1 MTTQNADV
9 FDPLRRAQEALRSGH
24 FRTASDIAEKLS
36 LIPELPHV
44 VRVPLGQLLS
54 QSLDGG
60 ALRRVLAHPGFFAD
74 APAQRLA
81 EAGVML
87 SGVGAHR
94 EAEAALDAAVAK
106 EPANVAAQY
115 FRGTLAMFA
124 GKKDVAVQRLER
136 AIALDNGF
144 AQSHWVRA
152 MVGGDEGRGGRVD
165 RIRAGLA
172 RATPGYD
179 GEIYFG
185 YALFNELH
193 DAGDSAGAWAA
204 LTAAARAKRARLQ
217 YDPAAQSA
225 LFEALCQPGA
235 GEAPMAASEEPPP
248 FQPVVIVGM
257 HRSGTTLLEALLG
270 SQPEITDGGESYA
283 FSVEWKYLLDRH
295 WRGVLTA
302 DAVQAL
308 RGRSLAS
315 AARRY
320 FRRNRSRAAGA
331 PLMTEK
337 LPSNALNLG
346 LIAAAIPG
354 ARFLHVVRD
363 PVETCFSN
371 FRTLFSEACPH
382 SYDLAELAAF
392 QKGHATMMAHWRQT
406 HPDRILEID
415 FDAMTRDPHGTVAR
429 VRGFLGLPEVAAS
442 PNDGGIHTDPAQGRT
457 VTSAS
462 AMQVRRSVLPPTPVA
477 TRYPAF
483 VEAMVANGVV

>member
-1 MTTQNADV
+1 MTTPNTDV
-9 FDPLRRAQEALRSGH
+9 LDPLRRAQDALRSGR
-24 FRTASDIAEKLS
+24 FRAASDLAEKLS
-36 LIPELPHV
+36 LVPGLPHP
-44 VRVPLGQLLS
+44 VRIPLGQLLA
-54 QSLDGG
+54 QSLDGA

-106 EPANVAAQY
+106 EPGNVAAQY

-124 GKKDVAVQRLER
+124 GDQTEAVARLER
-136 AIALDNGF
+136 AIAIDNGF

-152 MVGGDEGRGGRVD
+152 MIGGDEGRGARVD

-193 DAGDSAGAWAA
+193 DAGDSVGAWAA
-204 LTAAARAKRARLQ
+204 LTAAARAKRARLH
-217 YDPAAQSA
+217 YDPAAQAA
-225 LFEALCQPGA
+225 LFEALCQPASGDTTSA
-235 GEAPMAASEEPPP
+235 GGEDPPP
-248 FQPVVIVGM
+248 FEPVVIVGM

-283 FSVEWKYLLDRH
+283 FSVEWKYLLDQQ
-295 WRGVLTA
+295 WRGVLTV
-302 DAVQAL
+302 DALRAL
-308 RGRSLAS
+308 RGRPLAS

-320 FRRNRSRAAGA
+320 FRRNRPRAAGA

-346 LIAAAIPG
+346 LIAEAIPG

-406 HPDRILEID
+406 YPERILEIE
-415 FDAMTRDPHGTVAR
+415 FDAMTRDPNDTVAR
-429 VRGFLGLPEVAAS
+429 VRRFLGLPEAVS
-442 PNDGGIHTDPAQGRT
+442 SLDGGAMSRDPAQGRT

-462 AMQVRRSVLPPTPVA
+462 AMQVRRSVLPPAPVA
-477 TRYPAF
+477 TRYPDF
-483 VEAMVANGVV
+483 VEAMASHGVV